1 MIEKIEDIIIETLC
15 RILVPFMQ
23 LFALYVIA
31 HGHHSP
37 GGGFQ
42 GGCILGASFILICV
56 AYDIEEAK
64 RRMTENLNT
73 IYCSIGVILFAGT
86 GIVCLVMGGNYLDYS
101 FLHGVFSSDPVNAR
115 SYGILAIEIGVG
127 FTVMAVM
134 ISIFLNVASKGKH
147 EDELKQN
154 GILH

>member
-1 MIEKIEDIIIETLC
+1 VIERVEDVIIETLC
-15 RILVPFMQ
+15 RFLVPFMQ

-64 RRMTENLNT
+64 KRVVENLCAT
-73 IYCSIGVILFAGT
+73 SCSGGGIIFAGT
-86 GIVCLVMGGNYLDYS
+86 GLVCMALGGNYLDYS
-101 FLHGVFSSDPVNAR
+101 VLHKIFPVDPVSAR
-115 SYGILAIEIGVG
+115 SLGILIIEIGVG

-134 ISIFLNVASKGKH
+134 ISIFLNVASKGMH
-147 EDELKQN
+147 EDELKQD
-154 GILH
+154 GIHR

>member
-1 MIEKIEDIIIETLC
+1 MIERIEDVIIETLS
-15 RILVPFMQ
+15 RFLIPFMQ
-23 LFALYVIA
+23 LFGLYVIA

-73 IYCSIGVILFAGT
+73 ILCSVGVMIFAGT
-86 GIVCLVMGGNYLDYS
+86 GLVCLALGGNYLDYG
-101 FLHGVFSSDPVNAR
+101 FLHKIFPVDPVGAR
-115 SYGILAIEIGVG
+115 SLGIMIIEIGVG

-134 ISIFLNVASKGKH
+134 ISIFLNIASKGKH
-147 EDELKQN
+147 EGELKQD
-154 GILH
+154 GIHY

>member
-1 MIEKIEDIIIETLC
+1 MIERIEDVIIETLC
-15 RILVPFMQ
+15 RFLIPFMQ

-42 GGCILGASFILICV
+42 GGCIMGASFILICV

-73 IYCSIGVILFAGT
+73 IYCSLGVIIFAGT
-86 GIVCLVMGGNYLDYS
+86 GIICMILGGNYLDYG
-101 FLHGVFSSDPVNAR
+101 FLSNILPVDPVSAR
-115 SYGILAIEIGVG
+115 SQGILFIEIGVG

-147 EDELKQN
+147 EDELRQD
-154 GILH
+154 GIHH

>member
-1 MIEKIEDIIIETLC
+1 MIERIEDVIIETLC
-15 RILVPFMQ
+15 RFLVPFMQ
-23 LFALYVIA
+23 LFALYVVA

-56 AYDIEEAK
+56 GYDIEEAK

-73 IYCSIGVILFAGT
+73 IYCSVGVIIFAGT
-86 GIVCLVMGGNYLDYS
+86 GLVCMALGGNYLDYS
-101 FLHGVFSSDPVNAR
+101 FLHKILPVDPVSAR
-115 SYGILAIEIGVG
+115 SQGILFIEIGVG

-147 EDELKQN
+147 EDELKQD
-154 GILH
+154 GIHH

>member
-1 MIEKIEDIIIETLC
+1 MIERVEDVIIETLC
-15 RILVPFMQ
+15 RFLVPFMQ
-23 LFALYVIA
+23 LFALYVVA

-42 GGCILGASFILICV
+42 GGCIMGASFILICV

-73 IYCSIGVILFAGT
+73 IFCSVGVILFSGT
-86 GIVCLVMGGNYLDYS
+86 GLVSMAMGGNYLDYS
-101 FLHGVFSSDPVNAR
+101 FLHKIIPVDPVSVR
-115 SYGILAIEIGVG
+115 SHGILIIEIGVG

-147 EDELKQN
+147 EDELKQD
-154 GILH
+154 GIHH

>member
-1 MIEKIEDIIIETLC
+1 MIERVQDVIIETAC
-15 RILVPFMQ
+15 RFLVPFIQ
-23 LFALYVIA
+23 LFALYVVA
-31 HGHHSP
+31 HGHYSP

-56 AYDIEEAK
+56 AYDIEETK

-73 IYCSIGVILFAGT
+73 FYCSLGVIIFAGV
-86 GIVCLVMGGNYLDYS
+86 GLVCVALGGNYLDYGV
-101 FLHGVFSSDPVNAR
+101 LHKIFPVDPAGAR
-115 SYGILAIEIGVG
+115 SLGILIIEIGVG

-147 EDELKQN
+147 EDELK
-154 GILH
+154 

>member
-1 MIEKIEDIIIETLC
+1 MIERIDDVIIETLC
-15 RILVPFMQ
+15 RFIVPFMQ
-23 LFALYVIA
+23 LFALYVVA

-56 AYDIEEAK
+56 AYDIEECK

-73 IYCSIGVILFAGT
+73 LYCSVGGIIFAGT
-86 GIVCLVMGGNYLDYS
+86 GLVCIALGGNYLDYS
-101 FLHGVFSSDPVNAR
+101 FLHKIFPVDPVSAR
-115 SYGILAIEIGVG
+115 SLGILIIEIGVG

-134 ISIFLNVASKGKH
+134 VSIFRNVASKGKH
-147 EDELKQN
+147 EDELNQD
-154 GILH
+154 GIHH